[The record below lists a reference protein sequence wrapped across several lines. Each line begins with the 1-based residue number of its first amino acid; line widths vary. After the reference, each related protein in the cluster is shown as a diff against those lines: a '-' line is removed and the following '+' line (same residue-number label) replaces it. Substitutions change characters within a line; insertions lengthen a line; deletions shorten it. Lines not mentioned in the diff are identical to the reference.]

1 MNNRLPLVK
10 FYTKEECPLC
20 ETALDII
27 MQVAETNDFELK
39 ILDISQDDNLLMR
52 FGTEIPVVEINGD
65 IAFKYRVNKKE
76 FIRLLKSSSLHPF
89 S

>member
-10 FYTKEECPLC
+10 FYTKEECRLC
-20 ETALDII
+20 EAALGII
-27 MQVAETNDFELK
+27 MQVAETNDFELI

-76 FIRLLKSSSLHPF
+76 FIRLLKSSALHPF

>member
-1 MNNRLPLVK
+1 MKYRRPLVK

-20 ETALDII
+20 ETALEII
-27 MQVAETNDFELK
+27 MQVAESIDFELNM
-39 ILDISQDDNLLMR
+39 LDITQDNNLMMR

-76 FIRLLKSSSLHPF
+76 FIRLLKSSALHRF

>member
-10 FYTKEECPLC
+10 FYTKEECHLC
-20 ETALDII
+20 ETALGII
-27 MQVAETNDFELK
+27 MQVAESINFELN

-52 FGTEIPVVEINGD
+52 FGNEIPVVEIDGD
-65 IAFKYRVNKKE
+65 IAFKYRVNEKK
-76 FIRLLKSSSLHPF
+76 FIRLLKSSTLHRF

>member
-10 FYTKEECPLC
+10 FYTKEECRLC
-20 ETALDII
+20 EIALGII
-27 MQVAETNDFELK
+27 MQVAESIDFELN
-39 ILDISQDDNLLMR
+39 ILDISQDDNLMMR

-65 IAFKYRVNKKE
+65 IAFKYRVNEKE
-76 FIRLLKSSSLHPF
+76 FIRLIKSSALHPF

>member
-10 FYTKEECPLC
+10 FYTKEECHLC
-20 ETALDII
+20 EAALRII
-27 MQVAETNDFELK
+27 MQVAESNDFELI

-52 FGTEIPVVEINGD
+52 FGTEIPVIEINGD
-65 IAFKYRVNKKE
+65 IAFKYRVNEKK
-76 FIRLLKSSSLHPF
+76 FIRLLKSSTLHPF